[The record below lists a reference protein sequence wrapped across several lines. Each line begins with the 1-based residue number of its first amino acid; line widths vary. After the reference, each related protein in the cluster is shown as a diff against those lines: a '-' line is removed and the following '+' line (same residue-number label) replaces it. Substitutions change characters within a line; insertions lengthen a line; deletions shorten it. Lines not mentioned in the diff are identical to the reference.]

1 MGADDGRFGRRARG
15 QKPVA
20 RSQRRF
26 SGGAGAAA
34 TSIPAMLRALAIL
47 LVIVGTQAA
56 EALHFEQRLIEV
68 KPTTEATTAEATF
81 RFTNSSDRVV
91 TITGTQTSCGCVV
104 AEAGRTVYQP
114 GERGEIGAQFT
125 VGDAGGRQE
134 KTIVVATD
142 HPDEPTVNLTLV
154 IELPI
159 LPTPVPAF
167 VTWPKGSALEPR
179 QVFIAIPEGSTLRF
193 TEAKSS
199 QKSITT
205 ALSEAPGG
213 KAWLLT
219 LTPTDTSAPANAMIE
234 LHTNSPRKLYVFAS
248 VVE

>member
-1 MGADDGRFGRRARG
+1 
-15 QKPVA
+15 
-20 RSQRRF
+20 
-26 SGGAGAAA
+26 
-34 TSIPAMLRALAIL
+34 MLRALAIL
-47 LVIVGTQAA
+47 LVIVGAQAA
-56 EALHFEQRLIEV
+56 EVLHFDQRRIEV
-68 KPTTEATTAEATF
+68 KPTSDATTAEVSF
-81 RFTNSSDRVV
+81 RFTNTSVRAV
-91 TITGTQTSCGCVV
+91 TITGTGTSCACVI
-104 AEAGRTVYQP
+104 AEPARKVYQA
-114 GERGEIGAQFT
+114 GEHGEITALFT

-134 KTIVVATD
+134 KTIVVTTD
-142 HPDEPTVNLTLV
+142 HPDEATLNLTLV
-154 IELPI
+154 IDLPI

-167 VTWPKGSALEPR
+167 VTWSKGGAPEPR

-193 TEAKSS
+193 TEARST

-219 LTPTDTSAPANAMIE
+219 LTPTDTSATANAMIE